1 MRGDRRLVKEAE
13 RRGEGA
19 KEDERFIDVVMPGD
33 YLYIRLRRMI
43 VSRGLSTYSLYR
55 FYDFEVSGHTSW

>member
-13 RRGEGA
+13 RKGEGA

-43 VSRGLSTYSLYR
+43 VSRGVEHVFAIPFL
-55 FYDFEVSGHTSW
+55 

>member
-33 YLYIRLRRMI
+33 YLHIRVETHDCEPGVEHVFAIPFL
-43 VSRGLSTYSLYR
+43 
-55 FYDFEVSGHTSW
+55 